1 MLLLSACGYGAPP
14 MTPTPEPSGDPSIAN
29 VHILPG
35 AVSLEANARASA
47 VIAGQAMARE
57 LTLVTHD
64 TTEFHR
70 VPGLKVEDWKL
81 PAAQRRRRNK
91 T

>member
-14 MTPTPEPSGDPSIAN
+14 MTPTPEPSGAPSIAN
-29 VHILPG
+29 VYILPG

-57 LTLVTHD
+57 LTLVTHNAS
-64 TTEFHR
+64 EFHR
-70 VPGLKVEDWKL
+70 VPGLKVEDWKGS
-81 PAAQRRRRNK
+81 AARRQRRRNP
-91 T
+91 